1 MHCVIRVSGVSGMCT
16 KCGVLEKFVMQL
28 LQHNNVEQMSR
39 EMQDN
44 RVINEIVHMPS
55 SKQVVHDES
64 TQSMFHVMS
73 LVWTYG

>member
-1 MHCVIRVSGVSGMCT
+1 
-16 KCGVLEKFVMQL
+16 MQL

-44 RVINEIVHMPS
+44 RVINEILHMPS
-55 SKQVVHDES
+55 SKQTVHDES
-64 TQSMFHVMS
+64 TQSMFQVML